1 MIAILLL
8 ADRSKNCLVFQ
19 QSDLV
24 KEVTRLKV
32 DRTHTVVRITMF
44 CISLNLLL
52 EGPLTVIRVQGVV
65 KRDVALA
72 DCATS

>member
-1 MIAILLL
+1 MTAILLL

-32 DRTHTVVRITMF
+32 DRTHTVVRIAMI
-44 CISLNLLL
+44 CISRNLLL
-52 EGPLTVIRVQGVV
+52 EGPLTVICVQDVV
-65 KRDVALA
+65 SRDVVLA